1 MAYLY
6 IARGVE
12 HVIGERINAFLEG
25 IRENRLR
32 RRVYR
37 QTLNEL
43 SALSDRDLAD
53 LGMQRNSIASELTAV
68 IAQRLARRICT
79 TCRTAITPTPST
91 LAELFPDGAPAGF
104 RCYVGRGCDRCGGS
118 GTRGRIALV
127 EFLEVGPELRRAI
140 ARGMLVDDLRQQAR
154 QQGMATLRDNALELV
169 DQGVISLEELYDV
182 LSGDQM
188 RGV

>member
-53 LGMQRNSIASELTAV
+53 LGMHRSLI
-68 IAQRLARRICT
+68 
-79 TCRTAITPTPST
+79 P
-91 LAELFPDGAPAGF
+91 G
-104 RCYVGRGCDRCGGS
+104 
-118 GTRGRIALV
+118 
-127 EFLEVGPELRRAI
+127 I
-140 ARGMLVDDLRQQAR
+140 AREAAYGA
-154 QQGMATLRDNALELV
+154 
-169 DQGVISLEELYDV
+169 
-182 LSGDQM
+182 
-188 RGV
+188 